1 MHLCIL
7 GYCVCDHSITQSFSV
22 IKSFLILKIKNS
34 AGFSTSKPFPMVI
47 TIIVFPTL
55 SEAAKPVVDVF

>member
-7 GYCVCDHSITQSFSV
+7 GYCVCDHSITQSFSA